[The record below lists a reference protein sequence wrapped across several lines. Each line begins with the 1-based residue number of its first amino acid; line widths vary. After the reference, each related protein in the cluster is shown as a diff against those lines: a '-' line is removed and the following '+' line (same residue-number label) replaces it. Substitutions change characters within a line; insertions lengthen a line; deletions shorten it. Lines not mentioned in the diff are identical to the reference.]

1 MSRHAF
7 VDGSLGSA
15 NPVGNRV
22 QQICLRYIR
31 LKTSTD
37 QTSWQLAAGGGIEPP
52 SHGSR

>member
-1 MSRHAF
+1 M
-7 VDGSLGSA
+7 LG
-15 NPVGNRV
+15 

-37 QTSWQLAAGGGIEPP
+37 QTSWQLAAGGGRRAAGGGIEPP

>member
-1 MSRHAF
+1 M
-7 VDGSLGSA
+7 LW
-15 NPVGNRV
+15 

-37 QTSWQLAAGGGIEPP
+37 QASGQQAAGGGIEPP